1 MFGILGSVKP
11 HAHNLSEG
19 VVFGCDPPGPVACRR
34 WLVSKVLLS
43 LVDESIRSFMS
54 EKEKVSRRRF
64 LEVTGGAVVGLVVG
78 GAVGYV
84 AKPTVTAPP
93 LTSTVTE
100 TVMGTVT
107 ASAAT
112 TSSAASTGVPVLFNG
127 TASLSFWNMP
137 FVTQEVSPSYVT
149 QWQAAVKQALPNCTV
164 DPYFGPGDYGP
175 LRQKYLVQAST
186 GTPDVIEGLLEDL
199 DVYVTSGLVQPLDD
213 YFNAWADK
221 SQFVQSAITPLTIN
235 GKLYAIPYNVNARGL
250 IYRKDV
256 LAQYGLNVP
265 TTWADFLTT
274 SRTIT
279 QKTNK
284 QMYGAFVCT
293 LVGDPRAPQEFISWY
308 FQVSNGKDM
317 FVPGTGGAQPTLQA
331 TQDQLTTVLKLYSDL
346 FTPDPSTGFS
356 ACDPNQRGTGWPVE
370 DPGYAAG
377 KWAMAPMGPWIWG
390 RHTESATALDILENK
405 SVVTALPLP
414 PSGGPYTYF
423 EVKPIAMNSNS
434 KNKDAAWALI
444 EFICSKDE
452 MGLWLASSGGIP
464 ARKDS
469 LTIDAFTVGSPPA
482 AGPFSTMFGAIL
494 NQGVALSPVNWAPV
508 NEANMKAVNYVVYG
522 QKSPSD
528 AAAWLISQIQGMIS
542 SKVL

>member
-1 MFGILGSVKP
+1 M
-11 HAHNLSEG
+11 
-19 VVFGCDPPGPVACRR
+19 
-34 WLVSKVLLS
+34 SKTDEKKGKEVLKT
-43 LVDESIRSFMS
+43 E
-54 EKEKVSRRRF
+54 ENKVSRRRY
-64 LEVTGGAVVGLVVG
+64 LEVTGAAIAGLVVG
-78 GAVGYV
+78 GALGYV
-84 AKPTVTAPP
+84 AKPTMTALPEI

-100 TVMGTVT
+100 TVTGT
-107 ASAAT
+107 AAAT
-112 TSSAASTGVPVLFNG
+112 TAAASTTAPLYTGS
-127 TASLSFWNMP
+127 ASLSFWNMP
-137 FVTQEVSPSYVT
+137 FVTQEVSPAYVT

-164 DPYFGPGDYGP
+164 DPFFGPGDYGP

-199 DVYVTSGLVQPLDD
+199 DVYVTSGLVEPLDD

-221 SQFVQSAITPLTIN
+221 SQFVQSALAPLTIN

-250 IYRKDV
+250 IYRKDL

-265 TTWADFLTT
+265 TTWADLLTT
-274 SRTIT
+274 ARTIT

-284 QMYGAFVCT
+284 QVYGMFVCT

-317 FVPGTGGAQPTLQA
+317 FVPNPGAQPTLQA
-331 TQDQLTTVLKLYSDL
+331 TQDQLATVLGLYNDL
-346 FTPDPSTGFS
+346 FTPDPTTGFS
-356 ACDPNQRGTGWPVE
+356 ACDPAQKGTGWPVE

-377 KWAMAPMGPWIWG
+377 KYAMAPMGPWIWG
-390 RHTESATALDILENK
+390 RHTESATAADVLENK
-405 SVVTALPLP
+405 SVLTALPLP
-414 PSGGPYTYF
+414 PAGGPYTYF
-423 EVKPIAMNSNS
+423 EVKPIGMNSAS

-452 MGLWLASSGGIP
+452 MGLWCASSGGIP

-482 AGPFSTMFGAIL
+482 AGPFNAEFGSIL

-522 QKSPSD
+522 QKSPKD
-528 AAAWLISQIQGMIS
+528 AAAWLIAQIQGMIT